1 MNTPPVDSRDALV
14 RHIHSMVDDYDQCEN
29 RDVETFLNAMAAWLG
44 DCGGYYRN
52 TGQTVNIDEP
62 SWQIIADA
70 LSAATVYD

>member
-1 MNTPPVDSRDALV
+1 
-14 RHIHSMVDDYDQCEN
+14 MVADYDQCEN
-29 RDVETFLNAMAAWLG
+29 RDVETFLNAMAAWLN

-62 SWQIIADA
+62 NWQLVADA